1 MSGMGYSQMTLSLAS
16 ITKLIKALRNGLED
30 FDKDQMVAANDA
42 ALNIASNE
50 LHVTLMYDK
59 SDPEIDPGV
68 NRDSYPAKI
77 VGVERMGDPTGG
89 YFALALILDCP
100 GMQKRFKEL
109 QELGFQHSFPDL
121 KTHIS
126 LNYGKETDVIY
137 DAVKRIFEAGKLPEE
152 ITLVNESWN
161 EAR

>member
-1 MSGMGYSQMTLSLAS
+1 MSGMGYSQMTLSLNSAS
-16 ITKLIKALRNGLED
+16 KLIKSLREGVED
-30 FDKDQMVAANDA
+30 FDKDMMLAANDA

-68 NRDSYPAKI
+68 NRDQYPAKI
-77 VGVERMGDPTGG
+77 VGVEKMGNPTGG
-89 YFALALILDCP
+89 YYALALILDCP

-109 QELGFQHSFPDL
+109 QELGFHHSFPDL

-126 LNYGKETDVIY
+126 LNYGSETDVIY
-137 DAVKRIFEAGKLPEE
+137 EAVKRIFDAGKLPEE
-152 ITLVNESWN
+152 IMLVDESWN
-161 EAR
+161 ESR